1 VKVNHQQSLV
11 LLSDIDSKHEKR
23 ILLDAREV
31 RLRINSI
38 GNIKIGEFLEI
49 IPEEKACFNNVFA
62 IDVST
67 VKLGV
72 SYLGEVHAIRGATV
86 IKKNDSLT
94 INRTRPMIVFGEIS
108 DAQISFELEEQFK
121 SISSARDSIILLDG
135 DLNEITSISRPAGLF
150 DSLKTASNVIVSIS
164 KGFVIP
170 SVRLPKEVE
179 DSPFIGSV
187 LNGRSDRE
195 YLVRFKLGSP
205 ILKIE
210 IYPKMELEELSKVLA
225 SLIFLDGVEY
235 GYPETLRIAHIYS
248 KILPVDALTLRYVI
262 QKKFGIEV
270 LREIDNR
277 KILLGGFWS

>member
-1 VKVNHQQSLV
+1 

>member
-1 VKVNHQQSLV
+1 MKVNHQQSLV